1 MRAPRHGS
9 SFGGCTR
16 LDLDQIR
23 CGDFGMTPTASRW
36 GPGVWH
42 LPGAQLENIQREIRP
57 SLTPD
62 TRRSTIPPPKKDLVQ
77 SSDPLPG
84 PRAHPTRTPFPTAPG
99 HAALGSVR
107 PARVLSACQ
116 LPSLARAPAAVT
128 FHRPHTTRPAL
139 HYCAPP
145 CMPASAPCM
154 PARTSLAPSG
164 ARLPSPPPPPSP
176 PRRARRAADSPAR
189 RPG

>member
-1 MRAPRHGS
+1 
-9 SFGGCTR
+9 
-16 LDLDQIR
+16 
-23 CGDFGMTPTASRW
+23 MTPTASRW

-42 LPGAQLENIQREIRP
+42 LPGAQQENIQREIRP

-84 PRAHPTRTPFPTAPG
+84 PRAHPARTPFPTAPG

-139 HYCAPP
+139 HYLCA
-145 CMPASAPCM
+145 AVH
-154 PARTSLAPSG
+154 ARERSMHARAHQPG
-164 ARLPSPPPPPSP
+164 AE
-176 PRRARRAADSPAR
+176 RRAAAVTAAAAVATTSSSP
-189 RPG
+189 GGG